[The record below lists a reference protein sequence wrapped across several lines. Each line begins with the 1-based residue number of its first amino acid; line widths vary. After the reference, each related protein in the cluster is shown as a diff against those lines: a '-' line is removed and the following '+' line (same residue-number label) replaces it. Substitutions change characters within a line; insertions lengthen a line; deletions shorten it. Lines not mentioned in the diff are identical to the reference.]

1 MSMRTAFQNMASKDC
16 AMLVGADVSEAL
28 TYKRL
33 DTGASVSINGVI
45 AEDGFAV
52 PGIIDSGLGTEDRTA
67 VGFFAVASMDTA
79 LAGRSPLLPVAGDK
93 VIQTIGTIVTSWV
106 VKTQPRLDGAGGIY
120 VNLRLESVTEY
131 GAKNMGS
138 K

>member
-1 MSMRTAFQNMASKDC
+1 MASKDC
-16 AMLVGADVSEAL
+16 AVLVCADVSEAL

-33 DTGASVSINGVI
+33 DTGASASVNGVI

-52 PGIIDSGLGTEDRTA
+52 PGIIDSGLGSEDRTA
-67 VGFFAVASMDTA
+67 VGFFAVASMNA
-79 LAGRSPLLPVAGDK
+79 ILAGRSPLLPLAGDR
-93 VIQTIGTIVTSWV
+93 VIQTIGAIVTSWI